1 MDKESGI
8 RKRSTKGNTRERI
21 RRGGHQQKKITKTAK
36 VRVLYSHYKCSGL
49 KKRRILRLR
58 EKILD
63 SRAGKKLETWVEEQN

>member
-36 VRVLYSHYKCSGL
+36 VRVLYRVIINECPIAVLVGVG
-49 KKRRILRLR
+49 
-58 EKILD
+58 D
-63 SRAGKKLETWVEEQN
+63 VVECAASLII